1 MCNLYSITT
10 NQEAIRA
17 LFRVINRYIG
27 NLPPMPGVFPDYPAP
42 VVRNVGNEREL
53 VDALGIAAIAKDPWA
68 ASNQHPQH
76 LLAAL
81 AWLA

>member
-1 MCNLYSITT
+1 MCNLYSVTT

-27 NLPPMPGVFPDYPAP
+27 NLPPMPGVFPDYPAS

-53 VDALGIAAIAKDPWA
+53 INALGNAATAKDPWA

-76 LLAAL
+76 LLAAS